1 MKSLTL
7 VVTIFAV
14 SLAVVNCQF
23 GFGFRPFVRPFGFGG
38 FGFRPFARPFGFGG
52 FGFNR
57 FRGGFGGFNRFGF
70 GKRELDFNSTVSLLD
85 ADDIR
90 VLNETNSN
98 MCFYSSRAP
107 VINCFS
113 HNETFNCPV
122 VERFVGLKNITVK
135 LTNLELVPVESK
147 TALRLVEK
155 SANFT
160 FVLPQVN
167 KEVNVSLKNVDDFTE
182 PGLLVEDQ
190 DCWSTISGFVNR
202 FQKIDFRMNLA
213 L

>member
-7 VVTIFAV
+7 VVVLFAV
-14 SLAVVNCQF
+14 SFALVNCQF
-23 GFGFRPFVRPFGFGG
+23 GFRPAFRPFVRPFIRPFVRP
-38 FGFRPFARPFGFGG
+38 FARPFARPFG
-52 FGFNR
+52 
-57 FRGGFGGFNRFGF
+57 GF

-85 ADDIR
+85 DDDVR
-90 VLNETNSN
+90 VLNETTSN
-98 MCFYSSRAP
+98 MCFYSSLTP

-113 HNETFNCPV
+113 HNQTFNCPV

-135 LTNLELVPVESK
+135 LTNLELVPAEISNVF
-147 TALRLVEK
+147 RLVEK

-160 FVLPQVN
+160 LLLPEVQ
-167 KEVNVSLKNVDDFTE
+167 KEVDVVLKNFDDFTE

-190 DCWSTISGFVNR
+190 ECWSTIAEFVNE
-202 FQKIDFRMNLA
+202 FQKIDFHLSLA